1 MNHTFKKSAYTGFFF
16 FLFIL
21 MACQVSLYAQKIQ
34 MSTISSITPS
44 EKYPEI
50 QEKETQASFL
60 EKSAFNNSAY
70 LTNIKVSRSPQQV
83 LITQDNRFAFV
94 RCYLGNTVELIDIK
108 EGKVIKSFSIPS
120 PCDMSISN
128 DGRKLFVASWTNAL
142 QTYNSEID
150 QCAISVFS
158 VPNSLL
164 TVINIEKQEVENKIT
179 FEGTLDQIIKSSN
192 NDVVYL
198 RVSKNVL
205 EFNLISSLIVK
216 KWVIGVQISNAQ
228 IDLKNNK
235 LFINVMSEPDT
246 LKVVDLNNG
255 SLISTPYYKEAT
267 LHAHPQYLGID
278 TLSNRI
284 FLTGDTG
291 LLVYDAVTLQLITTI
306 KSDFGLQSFV
316 ALPDKNIIYVSG
328 FGFTA
333 LELDYKTLAIRR
345 TIQTNMFSMV
355 YNPDNNKMYGLS
367 KGIPWGF
374 ISSSSPFFL
383 DITEYD
389 INSAKIAQWNTTNSD
404 YSCCFGRSLSMT
416 SDGKILVA
424 TNSPENTVSILKLSV
439 PTYSSISFD
448 RSSSVTVTPN
458 PTSDLLNVSIN
469 DFLGSDYLVE
479 LRNMNGVLVK
489 SESRRKE
496 DCDFSLDISDC
507 ITGLYVMTI
516 SSKEKC
522 LQTKII
528 KK

>member
-1 MNHTFKKSAYTGFFF
+1 MNHTSLKHIYVSFFS

-21 MACQVSLYAQKIQ
+21 MVSQGFLYAQKVQ
-34 MSTISSITPS
+34 MSSMSSITPS

-50 QEKETQASFL
+50 LEKEMPAFFP

-70 LTNIKVSRSPQQV
+70 LTNVKVSRSPQQV
-83 LITQDNRFAFV
+83 LITSDDRFAFV
-94 RCYLGNTVELIDIK
+94 RCWLGNTVELIDIK

-164 TVINIEKQEVENKIT
+164 TVINIEKQEIESKIT

-198 RVSKNVL
+198 RVSHNVL

-216 KWVIGVQISNAQ
+216 KWVIGVQMSNAQ
-228 IDLKNNK
+228 LDLKNNK
-235 LFINVMSEPDT
+235 LFINVMSDT
-246 LKVVDLNNG
+246 LKVVDLKNG
-255 SLISTPYYKEAT
+255 SLISTPYYKDVT
-267 LHAHPQYLGID
+267 HHAYPQYLGID

-291 LLVYDAVTLQLITTI
+291 LLVYNAITLQLITTI

-316 ALPDKNIIYVSG
+316 ALPEKNIIYASG
-328 FGFTA
+328 FGYTA

-345 TIQTNMFSMV
+345 TIQTCMFSMV

-367 KGIPWGF
+367 KGIPSGF

-389 INSAKIAQWNTTNSD
+389 TNSTKITQWNTTNSD
-404 YSCCFGRSLSMT
+404 YSCCFARSLSMT

-439 PTYSSISFD
+439 PTYSSSSFD
-448 RSSSVTVTPN
+448 RASSVTVIPN
-458 PTSDLLNVSIN
+458 PTTDVLNVSIN
-469 DFLGSDYLVE
+469 DLLDSDYLVE
-479 LRNMNGVLVK
+479 IRNMNGALIK
-489 SESRRKE
+489 SESRRNN
-496 DCDFSLDISDC
+496 DCDFFLDISNC
-507 ITGLYVMTI
+507 ISGLYILTI

-522 LQTKII
+522 FQTKVI